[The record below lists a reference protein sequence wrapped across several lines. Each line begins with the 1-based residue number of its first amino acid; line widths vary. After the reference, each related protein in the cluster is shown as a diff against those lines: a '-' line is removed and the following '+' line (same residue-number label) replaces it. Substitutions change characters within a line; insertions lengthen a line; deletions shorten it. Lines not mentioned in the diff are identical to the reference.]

1 MFNIFLFL
9 LDYLKIKNIDKIV
22 ERIYT
27 ILVPVKIL
35 NTKFVVS
42 FTYKKYFVKL

>member
-1 MFNIFLFL
+1 M
-9 LDYLKIKNIDKIV
+9 DYLKIKIIDKDV

-27 ILVPVKIL
+27 NLVPVKIL
-35 NTKFVVS
+35 NTKLVVS